1 VPGNSIVIAS
11 VAFDPKELEVKVKT
25 MFRRVAED
33 LRSVPPY
40 AREAIHRP

>member
-1 VPGNSIVIAS
+1 VPGNIIVITS

-25 MFRRVAED
+25 VVRRVAED
-33 LRSVPPY
+33 IRSVPPY